1 MSSKA
6 HFPFSS
12 INFNLPSLYNIECTF
27 TIKVIQI
34 FWIIETFKNNH
45 FYLIKLL

>member
-27 TIKVIQI
+27 TIKYYTNIL
-34 FWIIETFKNNH
+34 NH
-45 FYLIKLL
+45 